1 MQWSVEEQT
10 IRSTKPVTLT
20 SIVLRVDTS
29 QSQHCI
35 MEMHGDDPAKPYDV
49 LKFDRNGAFISIEA
63 VEPAPPPTEPAP
75 PPTEPEAT
83 GGSSHAAHGKK
94 K

>member
-49 LKFDRNGAFISIEA
+49 LKFDRNGAFVSIEA
-63 VEPAPPPTEPAP
+63 VEPAPPPTEP
-75 PPTEPEAT
+75 PPTETEPT
-83 GGSSHAAHGKK
+83 GGSSTHAAHGKK

>member
-63 VEPAPPPTEPAP
+63 VEPAPPTEPAP
-75 PPTEPEAT
+75 PPTETEPT

>member
-63 VEPAPPPTEPAP
+63 VEPAPPPTEP
-75 PPTEPEAT
+75 PPTETEAT
-83 GGSSHAAHGKK
+83 PTHATHGKK
-94 K
+94 R

>member
-20 SIVLRVDTS
+20 SIVLRVDPSDTS
-29 QSQHCI
+29 KCL
-35 MEMHGDDPAKPYDV
+35 MEMHGDGPNHDV
-49 LKFDRNGAFISIEA
+49 LHFDRNGAFVSIQT
-63 VEPAPPPTEPAP
+63 VEPSAPAEPPTA
-75 PPTEPEAT
+75 EA
-83 GGSSHAAHGKK
+83 AAHHSASSKK

>member
-49 LKFDRNGAFISIEA
+49 LKFDRNGAFVSIEA
-63 VEPAPPPTEPAP
+63 VEPAPPPSGQPAPEEETEPV
-75 PPTEPEAT
+75 PTT
-83 GGSSHAAHGKK
+83 HAGHGRKK
-94 K
+94 

>member
-49 LKFDRNGAFISIEA
+49 LTFDRNGAFVSIEA
-63 VEPAPPPTEPAP
+63 VESAPPLTEAPPAETEPSP
-75 PPTEPEAT
+75 AT
-83 GGSSHAAHGKK
+83 HATHGKK